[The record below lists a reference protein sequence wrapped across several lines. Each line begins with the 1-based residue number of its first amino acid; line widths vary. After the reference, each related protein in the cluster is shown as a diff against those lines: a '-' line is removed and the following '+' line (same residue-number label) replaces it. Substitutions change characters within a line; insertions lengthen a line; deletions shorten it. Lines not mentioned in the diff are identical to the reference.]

1 MVDLKTII
9 TENVNGFKML
19 IEKQKLSEWIK
30 KQNPT
35 ISYLWKMHFKYKDKG
50 KLKVKGWRYA
60 MGKK

>member
-30 KQNPT
+30 SKTQQ
-35 ISYLWKMHFKYKDKG
+35 
-50 KLKVKGWRYA
+50 
-60 MGKK
+60 